1 MDNQQSPHA
10 ADYDEDEI
18 SLLDLL
24 IILARHK
31 RKIVLTTV
39 MAGLIGITVSLLM
52 TPIFTATATI
62 MPPQKSE
69 SSAAA
74 MLGQLGALSGM
85 AGAAAG
91 LKSPADLY
99 IGLLQSR
106 TVEDTLINQ
115 FNLKQEYKEKYQEKA
130 RKIFAKNFV
139 ASADKKSGMINIEFS
154 DKSPQR
160 AAAVANAGVD
170 ELNKLLSTLA
180 ITEASQK
187 RLFFEKQVAQ
197 TKTDLSQAEQGL
209 AMLQSKAGMIHLY
222 PQEKEIAVSNAQ
234 LRAQVQAK
242 EVELASMQIG
252 ATENNPDYLRVQQEL
267 QTLKSKLQGMGDET
281 SGAAM
286 SQDSINYLQ
295 KYREVI
301 FNQAVLEM
309 MYKQYEMA
317 KVDEAKDYP
326 VIQVL
331 DKATPP
337 EFKSK
342 PKRAIITIVATFL
355 GLMIS
360 IIWAFISQAISNMKQ
375 DPETQEK
382 LKTLGFS

>member
-1 MDNQQSPHA
+1 MDSQQSPINSA
-10 ADYDEDEI
+10 SSYDDDEI

-24 IILARHK
+24 IVLAKHK
-31 RKIVLTTV
+31 KEIVLITL
-39 MAGLIGITVSLLM
+39 MAGLIGVAVAFILP
-52 TPIFTATATI
+52 PIFTATATI

-74 MLGQLGALSGM
+74 MLGQLGALSGL
-85 AGAAAG
+85 AGGAAG

-99 IGLLQSR
+99 IGLLESR
-106 TVEDTLINQ
+106 TAEDALIQQ
-115 FNLKQEYKEKYQEKA
+115 FNLKAEYKLKSLEKT
-130 RKIFAKNFV
+130 RKEFAKNFV
-139 ASADKKSGMINIEFS
+139 ATADKKSGMINIEFS

-170 ELNKLLSTLA
+170 ELNKLVSTLA

-187 RLFFEKQVAQ
+187 RLFFEKQVDQ
-197 TKTDLSQAEQGL
+197 TKAKLTQAEQDL
-209 AMLQSKAGMIHLY
+209 ASLQSRAGWIQVY

-234 LRAQVQAK
+234 LRAQIAAK
-242 EVELASMQIG
+242 EVELSAMQIG
-252 ATENNPDYLRVQQEL
+252 ATEHNPDFLRLQQEL
-267 QTLKSKLQGMGDET
+267 QSLKAKLQGLGDES
-281 SGAAM
+281 SGAPM

-295 KYREVI
+295 KYREVM

-309 MYKQYEMA
+309 MYKQYELA

-337 EFKSK
+337 EFKAK
-342 PKRAIITIVATFL
+342 PKRAVITIMATFL
-355 GLMIS
+355 GLIIS
-360 IIWAFISQAISNMKQ
+360 IIWIAISQTIIN
-375 DPETQEK
+375 
-382 LKTLGFS
+382 LKKHLINSP